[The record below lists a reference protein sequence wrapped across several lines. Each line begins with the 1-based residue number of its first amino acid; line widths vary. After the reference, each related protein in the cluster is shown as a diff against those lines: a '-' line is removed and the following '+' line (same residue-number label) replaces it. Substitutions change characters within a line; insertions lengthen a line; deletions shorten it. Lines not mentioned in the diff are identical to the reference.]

1 MLLSG
6 DRGTYGSEKGDKTF
20 RVCVFYAILY
30 LRTCARKVFF
40 FSPKKKNLSENRLLK
55 TDFMIQILE
64 QLINEGGKICRN
76 FIKWKRK
83 M

>member
-6 DRGTYGSEKGDKTF
+6 NRGTYGSEKGDKTF
-20 RVCVFYAILY
+20 RVCVFMQFCIWEHVHE
-30 LRTCARKVFF
+30 RS
-40 FSPKKKNLSENRLLK
+40 FSFPQKQRSSENRLLN

-64 QLINEGGKICRN
+64 QLINEGEKICRN
-76 FIKWKRK
+76 FIRWKRK